1 MDTRKWLAVYTKPR
15 WEKKVHQQLQVRGF
29 ESYCP
34 LTRVH
39 KKWSDRI
46 KTVEEPLFRSYLFV
60 RVNEEEQTAV
70 RMVNGVV
77 NFLYWQGKPAVV
89 TEKEINI
96 IRRFLM
102 EHSDAEARPIDL
114 RPDQK
119 VRIYSG
125 VLMDKE
131 AKVIK
136 VNGRYVEV
144 VIETMGFK
152 LVATVK
158 KTNVGHA

>member
-1 MDTRKWLAVYTKPR
+1 MDTRRWLAVYTKPR
-15 WEKKVHQQLQVRGF
+15 WEKKVHQQLLLRGF

-39 KKWSDRI
+39 KKWSDRV
-46 KTVEEPLFRSYLFV
+46 KAVEEPLFRSYLFV
-60 RVNEEEQTAV
+60 RLTGEEQTAV

-89 TEKEINI
+89 TDKEINI

-102 EHSDAEARPIDL
+102 EHSDVEARPIDL
-114 RPDQK
+114 KPDQK

-131 AKVIK
+131 ARVLK
-136 VNGRYVEV
+136 VNGTYVEV

-158 KTNVGHA
+158 KTNVGHV

>member
-1 MDTRKWLAVYTKPR
+1 MDSRKWLAVYTKPR
-15 WEKKVHQQLQVRGF
+15 WEKKVHQQLLLRGF

-34 LTRVH
+34 LNKVR
-39 KKWSDRI
+39 KKWTDRI

-60 RVNEEEQTAV
+60 RISEEEQTAV

-89 TEKEINI
+89 RDKEIEL
-96 IRRFLM
+96 IRRFLN
-102 EHSDAEARPIDL
+102 EHESVLAEPL
-114 RPDQK
+114 ELKPDQK

-131 AKVIK
+131 ATVLKVK
-136 VNGRYVEV
+136 GRQVEV
-144 VIETMGFK
+144 VIESLGFR
-152 LVATVK
+152 LVASIERA
-158 KTNVGHA
+158 NIGHV